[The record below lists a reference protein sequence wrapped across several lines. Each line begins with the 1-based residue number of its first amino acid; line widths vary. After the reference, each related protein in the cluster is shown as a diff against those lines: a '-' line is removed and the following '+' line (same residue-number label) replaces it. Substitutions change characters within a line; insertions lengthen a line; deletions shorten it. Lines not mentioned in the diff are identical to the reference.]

1 MARTHA
7 LNIKRWEELAASLAA
22 NAAELPHLEIQ
33 RTDLGQVLQ
42 EALEIL
48 KQQALHRSSKQQSSK
63 RLQTLMT
70 EGERLTR
77 VLELSL
83 SHHYGP
89 ESEKLAEF
97 GMQPFRGRKRKATN
111 AKPAPQSPE
120 GTPSPAD
127 SSPGTP
133 SNPTK

>member
-1 MARTHA
+1 LTHA
-7 LNIKRWEELAASLAA
+7 SNIKRWEEFTASLAA
-22 NAAELPHLEIQ
+22 NAGDLPHLEIQ
-33 RTDLGQVLQ
+33 RADLGKVLQ

-48 KQQALHRSSKQQSSK
+48 SQQALHRSSKQQSSK
-63 RLQTLMT
+63 TPADLMT

-97 GMQPFRGRKRKATN
+97 GMPAVPRRKRKATN
-111 AKPAPQSPE
+111 AAKPAPQSPE

-127 SSPGTP
+127 
-133 SNPTK
+133 